1 MNLTQEQV
9 QAIRGGEPIPVVPPE
24 VGEEC
29 VLIRRDAFD
38 RMMHLRYDDS
48 PVTDEEAARL
58 GRESGGSIGWDTP
71 EMAEYDHYD
80 ERKTR

>member
-1 MNLTQEQV
+1 MNLTSEQ
-9 QAIRGGEPIPVVPPE
+9 IRAVKEGNTVPIVPPE

-38 RMMHLRYDDS
+38 RMMRLMYNDT
-48 PVTDEEAARL
+48 PVSDEENTML
-58 GRESGGSIGWDTP
+58 GWESGKSIGWDTA

-80 ERKTR
+80 EHTAR

>member
-1 MNLTQEQV
+1 MNLTSEQV
-9 QAIRGGEPIPVVPPE
+9 QAIREGAHVPIVPPE

-38 RMMHLRYDDS
+38 RIMHLVYDDS
-48 PVTDEEAARL
+48 PITDEENARL
-58 GRESGGSIGWDTP
+58 GRESGKQIGWDSP

-80 ERKTR
+80 ENTTR

>member
-1 MNLTQEQV
+1 MNLTNEQIE
-9 QAIRGGEPIPVVPPE
+9 ALKGGGAVPLVPPE

-38 RMMHLRYDDS
+38 RMTRLAYDDS
-48 PVTDEEAARL
+48 PVTDDEAAML
-58 GRESGGSIGWDTP
+58 GRESGQRIGWDSP

-80 ERKTR
+80 DHTTR

>member
-1 MNLTQEQV
+1 MNLTNEQV
-9 QAIRGGEPIPVVPPE
+9 QAIREGEPIPLIPPE

-38 RMMHLRYDDS
+38 RMTRLMYDDN
-48 PVTDEEAARL
+48 PVTDEEAASL
-58 GRESGGSIGWDTP
+58 GRESGSSIGWDTP

-80 ERKTR
+80 EHKTR